1 MKRWRYAKLAGA
13 MAGIVLIN
21 TAAWKSTPFCD
32 WYVKNIHPFWVNIY
46 ARIMGM
52 YSFSVGEIMLAAG
65 LAATAS
71 ALFCGMIAA
80 AAAVRHR
87 GASYSAVV
95 IYCKKYL
102 KGYAWGFVITAAVMT
117 LNCFIP
123 YHSST
128 LEEKYGIPGRMEA
141 SIAEELL
148 SKEYSLEEL
157 GRLRDYIVIR
167 VNQLSAQVER
177 DAYGNIIYPE
187 NMEELIIES
196 MQRLGEEFDQLSGYY
211 PRPKQ
216 LAMSGFFSQQMIK
229 GYFFPFSMEA
239 NYNSLMHE
247 INRPATIC
255 HEYAHLKGFMYE
267 EDANMIGF
275 LACINSPEVTLQ
287 YSGFL
292 SVLNYVNNEF
302 YEAVGRDDAL
312 YASHPGISSQVSQ
325 DNVFLEKETWEEVE
339 ERAVIRTEIV
349 DKVSDKF
356 TETTMVLNGIEDGM
370 RSYTRVVQ
378 LLLHYYD
385 GSPELQQLL
394 SANPSPTSG

>member
-1 MKRWRYAKLAGA
+1 

-21 TAAWKSTPFCD
+21 TAAWKSPPFCD

-52 YSFSVGEIMLAAG
+52 FSFSVGEIMLAAG

-87 GASYSAVV
+87 GASYS
-95 IYCKKYL
+95 
-102 KGYAWGFVITAAVMT
+102 
-117 LNCFIP
+117 
-123 YHSST
+123 
-128 LEEKYGIPGRMEA
+128 
-141 SIAEELL
+141 
-148 SKEYSLEEL
+148 
-157 GRLRDYIVIR
+157 
-167 VNQLSAQVER
+167 
-177 DAYGNIIYPE
+177 
-187 NMEELIIES
+187 
-196 MQRLGEEFDQLSGYY
+196 
-211 PRPKQ
+211 
-216 LAMSGFFSQQMIK
+216 
-229 GYFFPFSMEA
+229 
-239 NYNSLMHE
+239 
-247 INRPATIC
+247 
-255 HEYAHLKGFMYE
+255 
-267 EDANMIGF
+267 
-275 LACINSPEVTLQ
+275 
-287 YSGFL
+287 
-292 SVLNYVNNEF
+292 
-302 YEAVGRDDAL
+302 AVGRDDAL

-356 TETTMVLNGIEDGM
+356 TETTMVFNGIEDGI

-394 SANPSPTSG
+394 SSNPSPTSG

>member
-1 MKRWRYAKLAGA
+1 
-13 MAGIVLIN
+13 
-21 TAAWKSTPFCD
+21 
-32 WYVKNIHPFWVNIY
+32 
-46 ARIMGM
+46 
-52 YSFSVGEIMLAAG
+52 
-65 LAATAS
+65 
-71 ALFCGMIAA
+71 
-80 AAAVRHR
+80 
-87 GASYSAVV
+87 
-95 IYCKKYL
+95 
-102 KGYAWGFVITAAVMT
+102 
-117 LNCFIP
+117 
-123 YHSST
+123 
-128 LEEKYGIPGRMEA
+128 
-141 SIAEELL
+141 
-148 SKEYSLEEL
+148 
-157 GRLRDYIVIR
+157 
-167 VNQLSAQVER
+167 
-177 DAYGNIIYPE
+177 
-187 NMEELIIES
+187 
-196 MQRLGEEFDQLSGYY
+196 
-211 PRPKQ
+211 
-216 LAMSGFFSQQMIK
+216 
-229 GYFFPFSMEA
+229 MEA
-239 NYNSLMHE
+239 NFNSLMHE

-356 TETTMVLNGIEDGM
+356 TETTMVLNGIEDGI

-394 SANPSPTSG
+394 SSNPSPYFRMSPTGQWSDPRISV